1 MTRWMASNLRLLLLA
16 ALLVEVSSDVSI
28 DGAGVEEWAAAFGSE
43 LYELSLKYS
52 GAEFI
57 RQEYERR
64 DDVHVER
71 VNGIKV
77 VQEMATKME
86 NMLENKVLAVKKLRD
101 KVEEAH
107 EMYDY
112 NPDIQFEYFNSNLVN
127 TNTTGRN
134 DRDLHL
140 RKTFDLTPN
149 EHFNDIPVNIINSTV
164 QVAANVYNFGTEVLN
179 GIAETEVLNEVFQE
193 NYERD
198 PTLTWQYFGHNT
210 GFFRNY
216 PGIEWE
222 PDSRGL
228 DLYDCRKRG
237 WYISSATSPKDVVI
251 LVDTSGSMTGSRH
264 EVAKHT
270 VNTIMSTLGD
280 DDFFNV
286 ISFGDTTSFIRSCF
300 NGTLVQANADNKNLI
315 KQGLKQMPKPQKIA
329 DFELALVEAFELL
342 ESFQKKVRKFNNTGL
357 GANCNQ
363 AIMLITDGAHETYEE
378 VFDKY
383 NEDRHVRVFT
393 YLIGADIKDDPNVK
407 WMSCNNKGY
416 YTRIGAFADVE
427 ENASKYI
434 HVLSRPMVIEQD
446 HITVWTNVYMD
457 TLGLQLMTTVSQP
470 VFNKKESNREQGILL
485 GVAGVDVPVK
495 ELLKLTPAYKLG
507 VNGYPFAI
515 TNNGYILY
523 HPDLRPRDENG
534 ELKPNYNSVDL
545 AEVELSDIDEQ
556 EYERTSLEL
565 VQNKLR
571 TAMVDRE
578 TGYMNMTVRM
588 HSKDMKRLHF
598 RLNHYYYTDLA
609 GTPFSLGIVLSD
621 RAAGDSQLIGL
632 ETFTVPSGNGSEGAV
647 GDLCLL
653 KEGLENLFNDTEAAV
668 LANWIYCNLN
678 NTEGMTMTRPQAL
691 EKYLRLA
698 MENSGYL
705 SAKCDP
711 ELINHVIFDAK
722 VTQPIVSYWEGIY
735 EAPSRTPP
743 MLSNETLARQALYQ
757 ALCDNETMPTE
768 PQTTAVYANSTDF
781 LITNPTDGWLSVQPT
796 TSPSVNQTT
805 SNATDIPMTLN
816 LTSPAFFGVTQ
827 EEQMT
832 TQKDDVVTTNA
843 PEMTTND
850 GSLWDGVI
858 LSFVGTM
865 GGLTRIFPN
874 PYATQKSKFAE
885 EFPNTIEE
893 EYYQRAAET
902 STQKFIYSVPLQ
914 GQEDGYTADGSEYL
928 VTASAPVLVT
938 KDGKRSIAAAI
949 GLQMLSDFLKDMFL
963 ETTTMHRQDCNS
975 VAFDCELTCYN
986 ESVGCYLLDEH
997 GYIVMSKE
1005 QQEIGMHFASLTEY
1019 ARVFD
1024 RMLDTGVYV
1033 EIKQIDYQAMCQETV
1048 MHISAA
1054 SHLLDPLISISTFLM
1069 GFTKQ
1074 VILLLSQV
1082 GLYYSWEVSYAEGT
1096 VVTEEVISTPCDKEM
1111 TYYSANSD
1119 RLPQTSFIQKQC
1131 EDCKKS
1137 YSMDAVPHSNLILL
1151 IVDKDCTCDILRP
1164 KHLEPVKVEY
1174 NSSRWCQRLRTQVHR
1189 RRPEPCHSQ
1198 HPLENSTDCG
1208 RGSWLCPSLPWIL
1221 LMLLVKSILTY
1232 VSSRT

>member
-457 TLGLQLMTTVSQP
+457 TLVNEGLQLMTTVSQP

-735 EAPSRTPP
+735 EAPSRT
-743 MLSNETLARQALYQ
+743 
-757 ALCDNETMPTE
+757 
-768 PQTTAVYANSTDF
+768 
-781 LITNPTDGWLSVQPT
+781 
-796 TSPSVNQTT
+796 
-805 SNATDIPMTLN
+805 
-816 LTSPAFFGVTQ
+816 
-827 EEQMT
+827 
-832 TQKDDVVTTNA
+832 
-843 PEMTTND
+843 
-850 GSLWDGVI
+850 DGVI